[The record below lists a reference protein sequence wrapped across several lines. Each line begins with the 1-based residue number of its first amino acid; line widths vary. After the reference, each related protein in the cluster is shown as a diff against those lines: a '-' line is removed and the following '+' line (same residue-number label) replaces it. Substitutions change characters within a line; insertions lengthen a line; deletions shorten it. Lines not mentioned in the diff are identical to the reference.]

1 MDHTGAM
8 VEVGLFSTTDEHVER
23 RVRRRQDE
31 GRARADGPRGSDGAR
46 EERARIVAWLRGRL
60 PALPY
65 YQWDAK
71 AFDIELTADAIERG
85 EHEEKANG

>member
-1 MDHTGAM
+1 MSVNLEAM
-8 VEVGLFSTTDEHVER
+8 ELRKRLATER
-23 RVRRRQDE
+23 EQ
-31 GRARADGPRGSDGAR
+31 GAR

-85 EHEEKANG
+85 EHDEKANA